1 MFTSAQLQYLC
12 QIQGLEDWTSDYFP
26 IAVAEFFNT
35 DFVPAITHEE
45 YRDMQKILSRATND
59 DLWNLQRALDH
70 FNLLSVSMFE
80 NKEKIK

>member
-1 MFTSAQLQYLC
+1 MFTSAQLQYLS
-12 QIQGLEDWTSDYFP
+12 QVQALEDWSSNYFP
-26 IAVAEFFNT
+26 LAVTEFFNT
-35 DFVPAITHEE
+35 DFVPIITHEE

-80 NKEKIK
+80 IKE